1 MRLFQVFFGNL
12 LFAMATAPSLLA
24 TAVGSF
30 FLQQPTLPPAGQVN
44 MTAGGSFFR
53 RQPTFPSTGQV
64 LPVDSVDVPTGS
76 TMPVDLGLDD
86 LDPQMD
92 TGATAVD
99 FLDGHGV
106 EMEILTHLLP
116 TGRDDVWARIWELA
130 DYYTYSDL
138 VTREEALTEMCRLG
152 DSIGVQVELLRVPRV
167 FRRIDDGYSVE
178 TERVV
183 GFIDGAA
190 ITRTHVF
197 RRTTYP

>member
-1 MRLFQVFFGNL
+1 MTLSQVFFRNL
-12 LFAMATAPSLLA
+12 LFMMAAAPSLLA
-24 TAVGSF
+24 TARGSF
-30 FLQQPTLPPAGQVN
+30 FRQRPTLPPAGKVN

-53 RQPTFPSTGQV
+53 QQPTLHPPVQI
-64 LPVDSVDVPTGS
+64 LPVDSMNVPTSS

-106 EMEILTHLLP
+106 EMDILTHLLP

-130 DYYTYSDL
+130 DYYVYSDL
-138 VTREEALTEMCRLG
+138 VTRGEVLTKMRQLG
-152 DSIGVQVELLRVPRV
+152 DSIGVQVKLLRVPRV

-178 TERVV
+178 TERVI
-183 GFIDGAA
+183 GFINGAP

>member
-1 MRLFQVFFGNL
+1 MTLSQVFFRNL
-12 LFAMATAPSLLA
+12 LFMMAAAPSLLA
-24 TAVGSF
+24 TARGSF
-30 FLQQPTLPPAGQVN
+30 FRQRPTLPPAGKVN

-53 RQPTFPSTGQV
+53 QQPTLHPPVQI
-64 LPVDSVDVPTGS
+64 LPVDSMNVPTGS

-92 TGATAVD
+92 TGATD
-99 FLDGHGV
+99 FLDGHSV
-106 EMEILTHLLP
+106 EMDILTHLLP
-116 TGRDDVWARIWELA
+116 TGLDDVCACIWELA
-130 DYYTYSDL
+130 DCYAYSDL
-138 VTREEALTEMCRLG
+138 VTRGEMLTKMRQLG
-152 DSIGVQVELLRVPRV
+152 DSIGVQVELLRMPRV

-183 GFIDGAA
+183 GFIDNAP